1 MRVLLDTQV
10 VLWWMTDDKRL
21 SQQAERVIADPD
33 NGIFVSAASIWEV
46 AIKVGLGRIKGNVE
60 AIVAAIHPSGFTEL
74 PITGQ
79 HAAQVSKL
87 PLHHRD
93 PFDRILIAQSL
104 SEPMRFMTHDHTLAK
119 YGELIIL
126 V

>member
-1 MRVLLDTQV
+1 MRVLLDTQI

-21 SQQAERVIADPD
+21 SQKAERVIADPD
-33 NGIFVSAASIWEV
+33 NEIFVSAASIWEV
-46 AIKVGLGRIKGNVE
+46 AIKAALGRIKGTVE
-60 AIVAAIHPSGFTEL
+60 AVVEAIHPSGFTEL

-79 HAAQVSKL
+79 HAVQVSKL

-104 SEPMRFMTHDHTLAK
+104 SEPMRFITHDRALTK
-119 YGELIIL
+119 YGDLILL

>member
-1 MRVLLDTQV
+1 MRVLLDTQI

-21 SQQAERVIADPD
+21 SQQAEKIIAEPD
-33 NGIFVSAASIWEV
+33 NEIFVSAASIWEV
-46 AIKVGLGRIKGNVE
+46 AIKTALGRIKGNVE
-60 AIVAAIHPSGFTEL
+60 AIVAAIHPSGFAEL

-93 PFDRILIAQSL
+93 PFDRMLIAQSL
-104 SEPMRFMTHDHTLAK
+104 LEPMRFMTHDRMLTK
-119 YGELIIL
+119 YG
-126 V
+126 